1 MEEQQTEI
9 KEAPEVNEP
18 TQSQEAVVLDNAVK
32 SGEVD
37 KAFGLQD
44 DGVYKINLDKP
55 PTEVKKETKAKTKK
69 AEPKAE
75 PKTEKDAVQK
85 QETKDSNVP
94 IEKSE
99 DSPSVQEL
107 DKEVRGSAKE
117 EKETAETEEK
127 VLDKTTESNT
137 NDTVPDSPL
146 ELITKEEPKKNVKK
160 EDKEK
165 ETPVLQEKEIKEDN
179 KVLPE
184 NVDKLVKFLE
194 DTGGTIEDYVNL
206 NRDVSK
212 MDNIS
217 LLREY
222 YSKTKPHLNAEDID
236 FLFNKNFAYDG
247 EADNPQEIKAKQLAF
262 KEELFNAQ
270 NYFTSNKEK
279 YYADLR
285 LRKQDTLTPEQS
297 EAIEFYN
304 SYKEQRKGSDEKL
317 DYFKKETDKV
327 FNDDFKGFDFKVGEN
342 KYRYKVDNPQKVK
355 EFQYNLANWVNTH
368 LNDKGA
374 VKDPAFYHKSL
385 FAAQN
390 ADKLAS
396 HFYEQGRADAIR
408 ESAKQ
413 AKNIKMDPRSDNATM
428 PKTNT
433 SGIRAVS
440 SNDDNPN
447 KLRIKW
453 K

>member
-1 MEEQQTEI
+1 MEEQQTKI

-18 TQSQEAVVLDNAVK
+18 TQSKEALVLEEAVK

-55 PTEVKKETKAKTKK
+55 PKEVKKEPKPKAQPKVKKETKTKQ
-69 AEPKAE
+69 
-75 PKTEKDAVQK
+75 DAIQE
-85 QETKDSNVP
+85 QETKEISMDELSG
-94 IEKSE
+94 
-99 DSPSVQEL
+99 DSPTVDKSLREQDSKKEEKTVEKPEEVL
-107 DKEVRGSAKE
+107 DKE
-117 EKETAETEEK
+117 T
-127 VLDKTTESNT
+127 KTNT
-137 NDTVPDSPL
+137 DNSVPDSPL
-146 ELITKEEPKKNVKK
+146 ELITEKEPKKNVKK

-165 ETPVLQEKEIKEDN
+165 ETPILQKKEIKEEE

-194 DTGGTIEDYVNL
+194 ETNGTIEDYVNL
-206 NRDVSK
+206 NKDISK

-222 YSKTKPHLNAEDID
+222 YAKTKPHLNAEDID

-247 EADNPQEIKAKQLAF
+247 EADDPQEIKAKTLAF

-279 YYADLR
+279 YYADLK
-285 LRKQDTLTPEQS
+285 LRKQPTLTPKQN
-297 EAIEFYN
+297 EAIEYYN
-304 SYKEQRKGSDEKL
+304 NYKQQQEGIED
-317 DYFKKETDKV
+317 KKQNFLNQTEKV
-327 FNDDFKGFDFKVGEN
+327 FNDNFKGFDFKVGEN
-342 KYRYKVDNPQKVK
+342 KYRYKIDNPKKVK
-355 EFQYNLANWVNTH
+355 EFQSSINNWINSHVD
-368 LNDKGA
+368 NDTGHI
-374 VKDPAFYHKSL
+374 KDASIYHKSL

-390 ADKLAS
+390 ADKIAN

-413 AKNIKMDPRSDNATM
+413 AKNIKMDPRADNASM

-433 SGIRAVS
+433 SGIRAIS

>member
-1 MEEQQTEI
+1 MEEQQTKI

-18 TQSQEAVVLDNAVK
+18 TQSKEALVLEEAVK

-55 PTEVKKETKAKTKK
+55 PKEVKKEPKPKAQPKAKKETK
-69 AEPKAE
+69 PKQ
-75 PKTEKDAVQK
+75 DAIQE
-85 QETKDSNVP
+85 QETKEISMDELSG
-94 IEKSE
+94 
-99 DSPSVQEL
+99 DSPTVDKSLREQDSKKEEKTVEKPEEVL
-107 DKEVRGSAKE
+107 DKE
-117 EKETAETEEK
+117 T
-127 VLDKTTESNT
+127 KTNT
-137 NDTVPDSPL
+137 DNSVPDSPL
-146 ELITKEEPKKNVKK
+146 ELITEKEPKKNVKK

-165 ETPVLQEKEIKEDN
+165 ETPILQKKEIKEEE

-194 DTGGTIEDYVNL
+194 ETNGTIEDYVNL
-206 NRDVSK
+206 NKDISK

-222 YSKTKPHLNAEDID
+222 YAKTKPHLNAEDID

-247 EADNPQEIKAKQLAF
+247 EADDPQEIKAKTLAF

-279 YYADLR
+279 YYADLK
-285 LRKQDTLTPEQS
+285 LRKQPTLTPKQN
-297 EAIEFYN
+297 EAIEYYN
-304 SYKEQRKGSDEKL
+304 NYKQQQEGIED
-317 DYFKKETDKV
+317 KKQNFLNQTEKV
-327 FNDDFKGFDFKVGEN
+327 FNDNFKGFDFKVGEN
-342 KYRYKVDNPQKVK
+342 KYRYKIDNPKKVK
-355 EFQYNLANWVNTH
+355 EFQSSINNWINSHVD
-368 LNDKGA
+368 NDTGHI
-374 VKDPAFYHKSL
+374 KDASIYHKSL

-390 ADKLAS
+390 ADKIAN

-413 AKNIKMDPRSDNATM
+413 AKNIKMDPRADNASM

-433 SGIRAVS
+433 SGIRDIS

>member
-1 MEEQQTEI
+1 MEEQQTKI

-18 TQSQEAVVLDNAVK
+18 TQSKEALVLEEAVK

-55 PTEVKKETKAKTKK
+55 PKEVKKEPKPKAQPKAKKETK
-69 AEPKAE
+69 PKQ
-75 PKTEKDAVQK
+75 DAIQE
-85 QETKDSNVP
+85 QETKEISMDELSG
-94 IEKSE
+94 
-99 DSPSVQEL
+99 DSPTVDKSLREQDSKKEEKTVEKPEEVL
-107 DKEVRGSAKE
+107 DKE
-117 EKETAETEEK
+117 T
-127 VLDKTTESNT
+127 KTNT
-137 NDTVPDSPL
+137 DNSVPDSPL
-146 ELITKEEPKKNVKK
+146 ELITEKEPKKNVKK

-165 ETPVLQEKEIKEDN
+165 ETPILQKKEIKEEE

-194 DTGGTIEDYVNL
+194 ETNGTIEDYVNL
-206 NRDVSK
+206 NKDISK

-222 YSKTKPHLNAEDID
+222 YAKTKPHLNAEDID

-247 EADNPQEIKAKQLAF
+247 EADDPQEIKAKTLAF

-279 YYADLR
+279 YYADLK
-285 LRKQDTLTPEQS
+285 LRKQPTLTPKQN
-297 EAIEFYN
+297 EAIEYYN
-304 SYKEQRKGSDEKL
+304 NYKQQQEGIED
-317 DYFKKETDKV
+317 KKQNFLNQTEKV
-327 FNDDFKGFDFKVGEN
+327 FNDNFKGFDFKVGEN
-342 KYRYKVDNPQKVK
+342 KYRYKIDNPKKVK
-355 EFQYNLANWVNTH
+355 EFQSSINNWINSHVD
-368 LNDKGA
+368 NDTGHI
-374 VKDPAFYHKSL
+374 KDASIYHKSL

-390 ADKLAS
+390 ADKIAN

-413 AKNIKMDPRSDNATM
+413 AKNIKMDPRADNASM

-433 SGIRAVS
+433 SGIRAIS

>member
-1 MEEQQTEI
+1 MEEQQTKI

-18 TQSQEAVVLDNAVK
+18 TQSKEALVLEEAVK

-55 PTEVKKETKAKTKK
+55 PKEVKKEPKPKAQPKAKKETK
-69 AEPKAE
+69 PKQ
-75 PKTEKDAVQK
+75 DAIQE
-85 QETKDSNVP
+85 QETKEISMDELSG
-94 IEKSE
+94 
-99 DSPSVQEL
+99 DSPTVDKSLREQDSKKEEKTVEKPEEVL
-107 DKEVRGSAKE
+107 DKE
-117 EKETAETEEK
+117 T
-127 VLDKTTESNT
+127 KTNT
-137 NDTVPDSPL
+137 DNSVPDSPL
-146 ELITKEEPKKNVKK
+146 ELITEKEPKKNVKK

-165 ETPVLQEKEIKEDN
+165 ETPILQKKEIKEEE

-194 DTGGTIEDYVNL
+194 ETNGTIEDYVNL
-206 NRDVSK
+206 NKDISK

-222 YSKTKPHLNAEDID
+222 YAKTKPHLNAEDID

-247 EADNPQEIKAKQLAF
+247 EADDPQEIKAKTLAF

-279 YYADLR
+279 YYADLK
-285 LRKQDTLTPEQS
+285 LRKQNTLTPEQN
-297 EAIEFYN
+297 EAIEFYDN
-304 SYKEQRKGSDEKL
+304 YKQQQQGTEEKQA
-317 DYFKKETDKV
+317 FFRKETDKV
-327 FNDDFKGFDFKVGEN
+327 FNDNFKGFDFKVGEN
-342 KYRYKVDNPQKVK
+342 KYRYKIDNPKKVK
-355 EFQYNLANWVNTH
+355 EFQSSINNWINSHVD
-368 LNDKGA
+368 NDTGHI
-374 VKDPAFYHKSL
+374 KDASIYHKSL

-390 ADKLAS
+390 ADKIAN

-413 AKNIKMDPRSDNATM
+413 AKNIKMDPRADNASM

-433 SGIRAVS
+433 SGIRAIS

>member
-1 MEEQQTEI
+1 MEEQETQV
-9 KEAPEVNEP
+9 KEVPEVNETP
-18 TQSQEAVVLDNAVK
+18 QSKEAAVLEEAVK

-37 KAFGLQD
+37 KDFGLQD

-55 PTEVKKETKAKTKK
+55 PKEVKKETKAKTKK

-75 PKTEKDAVQK
+75 KDAVQK
-85 QETKDSNVP
+85 QETKASDVP
-94 IEKSE
+94 IKKSE

-117 EKETAETEEK
+117 EKETVKTEEK
-127 VLDKTTESNT
+127 VLDKPIESNAET
-137 NDTVPDSPL
+137 SIPDSPL
-146 ELITKEEPKKNVKK
+146 ELITEENTKENKKK
-160 EDKEK
+160 EKLEK
-165 ETPVLQEKEIKEDN
+165 ETPVLQKEEIKEDPKN
-179 KVLPE
+179 LPE

-222 YSKTKPHLNAEDID
+222 YSKTKPHLDSGDID
-236 FLFNKNFAYDG
+236 FLFNKNFSYDG

-270 NYFTSNKEK
+270 NYFNSNKEK
-279 YYADLR
+279 YYADLK
-285 LRKQDTLTPEQS
+285 LRKEDTMTLEQK
-297 EAIEFYN
+297 EAIEHYN
-304 SYKEQRKGSDEKL
+304 NYKQQAKITEEKRKN
-317 DYFKKETDKV
+317 FHNETDKV
-327 FNDDFKGFDFKVGEN
+327 FNDNFKGFDFKVGEN
-342 KYRYKVDNPQKVK
+342 KYRFKVENPTKVK
-355 EFQYNLANWVNTH
+355 EFQSNITNFVNSH
-368 LNDKGA
+368 IDNNGDI
-374 VKDPAFYHKSL
+374 KDASYYHKSL

-390 ADKLAS
+390 ADKIAS

-408 ESAKQ
+408 ESAKK
-413 AKNIKMDPRSDNATM
+413 ARNINMDPRNDNSSM

-433 SGIRAVS
+433 SGVRAVS
-440 SNDDNPN
+440 TNDNDSS

>member
-1 MEEQQTEI
+1 MEEQQTKI

-18 TQSQEAVVLDNAVK
+18 TQSKEALVLEEAVK

-55 PTEVKKETKAKTKK
+55 PKEVKKEPKPKAQPKAKKETKTK
-69 AEPKAE
+69 Q
-75 PKTEKDAVQK
+75 DAIQE
-85 QETKDSNVP
+85 QETKEISMDELSG
-94 IEKSE
+94 
-99 DSPSVQEL
+99 DSPTVDKSLREQDSKKEEKTVEKPEEVL
-107 DKEVRGSAKE
+107 DKE
-117 EKETAETEEK
+117 T
-127 VLDKTTESNT
+127 KTNT
-137 NDTVPDSPL
+137 DNSVPDSPL
-146 ELITKEEPKKNVKK
+146 ELITEKEPKKNVKK

-165 ETPVLQEKEIKEDN
+165 ETPILQKKEIKEEE

-194 DTGGTIEDYVNL
+194 ETNGTIEDYVNL
-206 NRDVSK
+206 NKDISK

-222 YSKTKPHLNAEDID
+222 YAKTKPHLNAEDID

-247 EADNPQEIKAKQLAF
+247 EADDPQEIKAKTLAF

-279 YYADLR
+279 YYADLK
-285 LRKQDTLTPEQS
+285 LRKQPTLTPKQN
-297 EAIEFYN
+297 EAIEYYN
-304 SYKEQRKGSDEKL
+304 NYKQQQEGIED
-317 DYFKKETDKV
+317 KKQNFLNQTEKV
-327 FNDDFKGFDFKVGEN
+327 FNDNFKGFDFKVGEN
-342 KYRYKVDNPQKVK
+342 KYRYKIDNPKKVK
-355 EFQYNLANWVNTH
+355 EFQSSINNWINSHVD
-368 LNDKGA
+368 NDTGHI
-374 VKDPAFYHKSL
+374 KDASIYHKSL

-390 ADKLAS
+390 ADKIAN

-413 AKNIKMDPRSDNATM
+413 AKNIKMDPRADNASM

-433 SGIRAVS
+433 SGIRAIS